1 MRLRSVRYKDGRAPL
16 LLLHNPDAIDLMG
29 TLQDHA
35 RFIAGESNSTGR
47 LDGFIIIGLFDDGS
61 SSIGCRIPERLP
73 SCLIPAY
80 IEELMRRDMVTEPA
94 AKKEFDRNFEW
105 VE

>member
-16 LLLHNPDAIDLMG
+16 LLLHNPDTIDLMG
-29 TLQDHA
+29 ALQSHA
-35 RFIAGESNSTGR
+35 RDIAGYSTPGSK
-47 LDGFIIIGLFDDGS
+47 LDGFVIIGFFDDGS

-73 SCLIPAY
+73 ACLIPAY
-80 IEELMRRDMVTEPA
+80 VEELMRRDMVTQPA